1 MVFYLVECK
10 DNGFVYESKSLIK
23 ICEMFDLK
31 YKSTYDN
38 IRNSLYN
45 QRGLYKHRHKQKLNA
60 WINMGN
66 SLMDGLKKSFTDA
79 EVDILD
85 GMTDVYHE
93 QSDSIRKQIK
103 ESK

>member
-1 MVFYLVECK
+1 MK
-10 DNGFVYESKSLIK
+10 DNEEKAIEVIITAALINVANEQA
-23 ICEMFDLK
+23 EMVK
-31 YKSTYDN
+31 
-38 IRNSLYN
+38 
-45 QRGLYKHRHKQKLNA
+45 GLYKHRHKQKLNA

-79 EVDILD
+79 DVDILD

>member
-1 MVFYLVECK
+1 MTTDNEQKAIEVIITAALINVANEQAEMVK
-10 DNGFVYESKSLIK
+10 
-23 ICEMFDLK
+23 
-31 YKSTYDN
+31 
-38 IRNSLYN
+38 
-45 QRGLYKHRHKQKLNA
+45 GLYKQRTKQKLNA

-66 SLMDGLKKSFTDA
+66 SLMEGLKKSFTDA

>member
-1 MVFYLVECK
+1 MK
-10 DNGFVYESKSLIK
+10 DNEQKAIEVIITAALINVANEQA
-23 ICEMFDLK
+23 EMVK
-31 YKSTYDN
+31 
-38 IRNSLYN
+38 
-45 QRGLYKHRHKQKLNA
+45 GLYKHRHKQKLNA

>member
-1 MVFYLVECK
+1 MRDNEQKAIEVIITAALINVANEQAEMVK
-10 DNGFVYESKSLIK
+10 
-23 ICEMFDLK
+23 
-31 YKSTYDN
+31 
-38 IRNSLYN
+38 
-45 QRGLYKHRHKQKLNA
+45 GLYKHRHKQKLNA